1 MKVRKQHC
9 NMLCPH
15 RKGERL
21 KSQKI
26 LHCSTPGRRYKEK
39 ERDMFI
45 GEKKN
50 MFRPSRKADF
60 WKLETG
66 KAAVTDDAEALQG
79 YRQLRKVT
87 NIPLMFQNSQAVF
100 CTSVQ

>member
-1 MKVRKQHC
+1 MLYSSFFLKLCNFRNKLASYYVKVRKQHC

-45 GEKKN
+45 GEKKETCLDLHERLTFGN
-50 MFRPSRKADF
+50 WRP
-60 WKLETG
+60 G
-66 KAAVTDDAEALQG
+66 KQRLLTTQKP
-79 YRQLRKVT
+79 YRD
-87 NIPLMFQNSQAVF
+87 IAS
-100 CTSVQ
+100 